1 MAMAR
6 RIFLF
11 LAVNVLV
18 VMTITTIL
26 SLLGVRPYL
35 TAYGLDYGQ
44 LAVFCLIWGMG
55 GAFISLLMSRAI
67 AKWSMGVQLIDST
80 TPDPAARELYS
91 IVSDLARKANLSM
104 PEVGIY
110 PADELN
116 AFATGPSKNR
126 ALVAV
131 SSGLLTRMRRGEI
144 EGVLGHEISHVA
156 NGDMVTM
163 TLLQGVVNAFVMF
176 LAKVI
181 AYAVTIGRDE
191 ENRGGTL
198 VYYLV
203 DWVLQVVFMLFGSL
217 IVSWFSR
224 YREYR
229 ADAGGA
235 QLASRDKMVAALEA
249 LRRNQELQYA
259 GNSPVSTLQISAKPS
274 GIMALFS
281 SHPPLED
288 RIEKLMQ
295 NKKLDSGLVA
305 YR

>member
-80 TPDPAARELYS
+80 TPDPTARELYS
-91 IVSDLARKANLSM
+91 IVSELARKANLPM

-116 AFATGPSKNR
+116 AFATGPSKER

-131 SSGLLTRMRRGEI
+131 SSGLLRRMSRGEI

-217 IVSWFSR
+217 IVAWFSR
-224 YREYR
+224 YREFR

-235 QLASRDKMVAALEA
+235 QLASRDKMVAALDA
-249 LRRNQELQYA
+249 LRRNQELQHA
-259 GNSPVSTLQISAKPS
+259 GDSPVSTLQISAKPS

-281 SHPPLED
+281 THPPLED

-295 NKKLDSGLVA
+295 TKQHDSGLVA
-305 YR
+305 HR